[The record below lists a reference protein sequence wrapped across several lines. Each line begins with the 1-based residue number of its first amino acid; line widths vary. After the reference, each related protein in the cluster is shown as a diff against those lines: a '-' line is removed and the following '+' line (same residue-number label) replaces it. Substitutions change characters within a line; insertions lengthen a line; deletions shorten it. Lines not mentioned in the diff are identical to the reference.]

1 VHKKGN
7 NMQSLA
13 LLKPIQSILWS
24 VALLLLGNGLIST
37 LLTLRGTNEGFSSAT
52 MGLIM
57 SSYFIGFVCG
67 TWVSGRL
74 IRRMGHIRTF
84 AFCASICA
92 SATLLHIIF
101 IDAWVWIV
109 LRFFYGLAYIT
120 LMTVIESWLNSQA
133 ASHERGRIFAF
144 YMVVN
149 LGALTIAQQML
160 HIATPD
166 NFLLFAIVSILI
178 SWAILP
184 LTLTRRNQ
192 PMINSER
199 PKSSLKN
206 LLKIAPLSV
215 AGSTLSGLAM
225 GAFWAMTPIYA
236 TELGYDISGI
246 ALIMSLT
253 ILGGAALQIPI
264 GRYSDKHDRPKV
276 ITWVVTL
283 AGIIALSMAVIP
295 SQTALLAIF
304 FIWGGLSFSIYP
316 LSVAQLID
324 QLHPD
329 EIVSG
334 SSDMLVLHG
343 LGCAFAP
350 VIAGS
355 LMTVIG
361 SQGLPLYIGTV
372 LLILAGYTAYR
383 RRRVVDLVSG
393 DNAHFEPM
401 VQTSSQ
407 VLSMMFDQPQRDLFD
422 DPSFYEEE
430 ERNRIINA
438 LRQSGS

>member
-276 ITWVVTL
+276 ITWVVAL

-355 LMTVIG
+355 LMTIIG

>member
-1 VHKKGN
+1 
-7 NMQSLA
+7 MQSLA

-37 LLTLRGTNEGFSSAT
+37 LLTLRGTNEGFSSAI

-355 LMTVIG
+355 LMTIIG

>member
-1 VHKKGN
+1 
-7 NMQSLA
+7 MQSLA

-101 IDAWVWIV
+101 IDAWVWVV

-283 AGIIALSMAVIP
+283 AGIIALSMAIIP
-295 SQTALLAIF
+295 SQTALLIVF

-355 LMTVIG
+355 LMTIIG